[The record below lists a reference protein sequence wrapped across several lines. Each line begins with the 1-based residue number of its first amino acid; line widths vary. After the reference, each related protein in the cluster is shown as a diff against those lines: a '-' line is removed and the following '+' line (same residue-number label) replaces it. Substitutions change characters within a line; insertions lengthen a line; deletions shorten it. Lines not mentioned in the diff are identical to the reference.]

1 MQTMTLPRTP
11 LTQEFLIG
19 IAVVLTAVL
28 FLMDVMFPLGVAGG
42 VPYVTVVLVTL
53 WLQDSRT
60 TLGAAMCCTCLT
72 ILGYFLSPDGGERW
86 VVIANRSLA
95 IYAIWVTAVLTIQY
109 KNSMT
114 HLIEERSLLRQVID
128 MIPQCVFLQSSNGQI
143 LLANQAMAEACQTT
157 VEQLLM
163 MDSQAAETSPVIGII
178 HEKMDKEVLRTFQRQ
193 YIQHEYVPTVDQG
206 IRIMDFVKQPC
217 HVFQDLCVLTV
228 GIDQTDQHAVNDDLL
243 LTQQVFESLPGQVA
257 LVDAQYRY
265 RRVNPAYERMH
276 GIPREK
282 IEGTMVQDMLGEDTF
297 LTLVKPKFDEALS
310 GKEVSYE
317 SWFTFSQAGTRY
329 MSVTYFPLYSEAGEV
344 HDVLVHLRDMTEKK
358 CAEQELHNIE
368 NRFQKYFESGLV
380 GMAIS
385 SLGNNWVEVND
396 RLCDMLG
403 FSRQELED
411 RAWEEF
417 THPED
422 LALDQKMFAQILS
435 GSIESYSFEK
445 RFIHKRGH
453 IVHTNLY
460 VNSVYS
466 SEGTVE
472 YIMSMLE
479 DITKRKEAE
488 EALKASEMTLKSFFE
503 SSPVMMGIV
512 ELIGDDILHISDSA
526 TTGQFLGVD
535 HRTMKDRF
543 ASELGVSSEHM
554 NLWVNWYRECMRSEK
569 PVHFEYWHDVGGRM
583 HWLSANITQIDW
595 AETLRPRFAYV
606 VQDMTAHKQAE
617 QALQQ
622 KALVFETISDG
633 VILTDLDGRI
643 LDCNPGATEVFGYDK
658 EEMLGQTPAMLHHPD
673 IASVL
678 TKQVLESVK
687 QEKIWRGEIQFIK
700 KDGSHGIAE
709 TVVVPLYGTDGA
721 MIATVG
727 ANRDV
732 TVRTQAERELEEAHS
747 ALSRQNTLLQQE
759 VEERKKLQ
767 DELGRYTA
775 GLEAE
780 VTQRSER
787 IQELE
792 QRRMQVE
799 KLASLAQVAAGVAH
813 EINNPLASIGQ
824 AMLLVKQAVD
834 PAHPHFEYIGRID
847 ECVSRMASIVRH
859 MYDLYRPQ
867 QTELVTQDIVPIVTT
882 AIDIMLPV
890 AEKCHVN
897 LRSQFPGRI
906 FSVACVSTELVQVL
920 CNLIQN
926 ALDASAP
933 EEVVTVSISMCEES
947 LALSVSDQGCGIHPD
962 VVPHI
967 FEPFFTTK
975 GSQEGQSLGF
985 GLGLS
990 VSRSLIESMGGI
1002 LNCTSNG
1009 KLGSKFTVMLPLQV
1023 RRDKE
1028 DF

>member
-1 MQTMTLPRTP
+1 MQTMAISRTP
-11 LTQEFLIG
+11 FTQEFLIG
-19 IAVVLTAVL
+19 LSVVLTAVF

-42 VPYVTVVLVTL
+42 VLYVTVVLVTL
-53 WLQDSRT
+53 WLQGSRT
-60 TLGAAMCCTCLT
+60 TLGAAMFCTCLT
-72 ILGYFLSPDGGERW
+72 ILGYLLSPDGGEHW
-86 VVIANRSLA
+86 VVIVNRSFA
-95 IYAIWVTAVLTIQY
+95 VYAIWVTAILTIQY

-114 HLIEERSLLRQVID
+114 HLIEERSLLRQVVD
-128 MIPQCVFLQSSNGQI
+128 MIPQCVFLQSANGQI
-143 LLANQAMAEACQTT
+143 LFANQAMAEVCRTT
-157 VEQLLM
+157 VEKM
-163 MDSQAAETSPVIGII
+163 VMKDPQAAWTSPVIGITD
-178 HEKMDKEVLRTFQRQ
+178 EKMDEEVLRTFQRQ
-193 YIQHEYVPTVDQG
+193 YIQHEYVSTVDRG
-206 IRIMDFVKQPC
+206 IRIVDFVRQPC
-217 HVFQDLCVLTV
+217 HVSQELCVLTV
-228 GIDQTDQHAVNDDLL
+228 GIDQTDQQDMNEDFL
-243 LTQQVFESLPGQVA
+243 LTQQVFESFPGQIA
-257 LVDAQYRY
+257 LVDTQYRY

-276 GIPREK
+276 GVPREE
-282 IEGTMVQDMLGEDTF
+282 IEGTMVRDMLGEETF
-297 LTLVKPKFDEALS
+297 LTLVRPRFDEALS
-310 GKEVSYE
+310 GEEVSYE
-317 SWFTFSQAGTRY
+317 SWFTFSRAGKRY
-329 MSVTYFPLYSEAGEV
+329 MSVTYSPLYSEAGEV
-344 HDVLVHLRDMTEKK
+344 HEVLVHLRDMTEKK
-358 CAEQELHNIE
+358 YAEQELHNVE

-385 SLGNNWVEVND
+385 SLGNDWVEVND

-403 FSRQELED
+403 FTRQELED
-411 RAWEEF
+411 RDWKEF

-422 LALDQKMFAQILS
+422 LDLDQKMFAQILS

-466 SEGTVE
+466 SAGTVE

-488 EALKASEMTLKSFFE
+488 NALRASEMTLKSFFE

-526 TTGQFLGVD
+526 ATGEFFGVD
-535 HRTMKDRF
+535 HKTMKDRF
-543 ASELGVSSEHM
+543 GSELGVSAEHLKM
-554 NLWVNWYRECMRSEK
+554 WVNRYRECMWSGE
-569 PVHFEYWHDVGGRM
+569 PVSFEYWHGLPERK
-583 HWLSANITQIDW
+583 HWLSVNVTQIDW
-595 AETLRPRFAYV
+595 GETLCPRFAYV
-606 VQDMTAHKQAE
+606 IQDMTDRKQAE
-617 QALQQ
+617 QSLQQ
-622 KALVFETISDG
+622 KALVFDTISDG
-633 VILTDLDGRI
+633 VILTGLDGRI
-643 LDCNPGATEVFGYDK
+643 LDWNQGATEVFGYDK

-673 IASVL
+673 VAAAL
-678 TKQVLESVK
+678 TNQIIESVK
-687 QEKIWRGEIQFIK
+687 QEKLWRGEIKFIK

-721 MIATVG
+721 MIAAVG

-732 TVRTQAERELEEAHS
+732 TVRKQAERELEEAHS
-747 ALSRQNTLLQQE
+747 VLSRQNTLLQQE

-767 DELGRYTA
+767 DELRRYTA

-780 VTQRSER
+780 ITQRSER

-799 KLASLAQVAAGVAH
+799 KLASLAQIAAGVAH

-824 AMLLVKQAVD
+824 AMLLVRQAVD

-847 ECVSRMASIVRH
+847 ECVRRMASIVRH

-867 QTELVTQDIVPIVTT
+867 QSELVAQDIVPIVIT
-882 AIDIMLPV
+882 AIDIMLP
-890 AEKCHVN
+890 AGEKCHVY
-897 LRSQFPGRI
+897 LRSQLPRHMI
-906 FSVACVSTELVQVL
+906 SVACVSTELVQVL

-933 EEVVTVSISMCEES
+933 EQVVTVNIAMCEKS

-962 VVPHI
+962 VVCHI
-967 FEPFFTTK
+967 FDPFFTTK

-990 VSRSLIESMGGI
+990 VSRSLIESMGGT

-1009 KLGSKFTVMLPLQV
+1009 KQGSIFTVMLPLQ
-1023 RRDKE
+1023 
-1028 DF
+1028 

>member
-1 MQTMTLPRTP
+1 MQTMAISRTP
-11 LTQEFLIG
+11 FTQEFLIG
-19 IAVVLTAVL
+19 LSVVLTAVF

-42 VPYVTVVLVTL
+42 VLYVTVVLVTL
-53 WLQDSRT
+53 WLQGSRT
-60 TLGAAMCCTCLT
+60 TLGAAMFCTCLT
-72 ILGYFLSPDGGERW
+72 ILGYLLSSDGGEHW
-86 VVIANRSLA
+86 VVIVNRIFA
-95 IYAIWVTAVLTIQY
+95 VYAIWVTAVLTSQY

-114 HLIEERSLLRQVID
+114 HLIEERSLLRQVVD
-128 MIPQCVFLQSSNGQI
+128 MIPQCVFLQSANGQI
-143 LLANQAMAEACQTT
+143 LFANQAMAEACRTT
-157 VEQLLM
+157 VEKLVM
-163 MDSQAAETSPVIGII
+163 KDPQAAWTSPVIGIT
-178 HEKMDKEVLRTFQRQ
+178 HEKMDEEVLRTFQRQ
-193 YIQHEYVPTVDQG
+193 YIQHEYVSTVDQG
-206 IRIMDFVKQPC
+206 IRIVDFVRQPC
-217 HVFQDLCVLTV
+217 HVSQELCVLTV
-228 GIDQTDQHAVNDDLL
+228 GIDQTDQQDMNEDFL
-243 LTQQVFESLPGQVA
+243 LTQQVFESFPGQIA
-257 LVDAQYRY
+257 LVDTQYRY

-276 GIPREK
+276 GVPREE
-282 IEGTMVQDMLGEDTF
+282 IEGTMVRDMLGEETF
-297 LTLVKPKFDEALS
+297 LTLVKPRFDEALS
-310 GKEVSYE
+310 GEEVSYE
-317 SWFTFSQAGTRY
+317 SWFTFSRAGKRY
-329 MSVTYFPLYSEAGEV
+329 MSVTYSPLYSEAGEV
-344 HDVLVHLRDMTEKK
+344 HEVLVHLRDMTEKK
-358 CAEQELHNIE
+358 YAEQELHNVE

-385 SLGNNWVEVND
+385 SLGNDWVEVND

-403 FSRQELED
+403 FTRQELED
-411 RAWEEF
+411 RDWEEF

-422 LALDQKMFAQILS
+422 LGLDQKMFAQILS
-435 GSIESYSFEK
+435 GSIDSYSFEK

-453 IVHTNLY
+453 IVHTNFY

-466 SEGTVE
+466 SAGTVE

-488 EALKASEMTLKSFFE
+488 NALRASEMTLKSFFE

-526 TTGQFLGVD
+526 ATGEFFGVD
-535 HRTMKDRF
+535 HKTMKDRF
-543 ASELGVSSEHM
+543 GSELGVSAEHLKM
-554 NLWVNWYRECMRSEK
+554 WVNRYRECMRSEE
-569 PVHFEYWHDVGGRM
+569 PVHFEYWHGLPERK
-583 HWLSANITQIDW
+583 HWLSVNVTQIDCG
-595 AETLRPRFAYV
+595 ETLCPRFAYV
-606 VQDMTAHKQAE
+606 IQDMTDRKQAE
-617 QALQQ
+617 QSLQQ
-622 KALVFETISDG
+622 KALVFDTISDG
-633 VILTDLDGRI
+633 VILTGLDGRI
-643 LDCNPGATEVFGYDK
+643 LDWNQGATEVFGYDK

-673 IASVL
+673 VAAAL
-678 TKQVLESVK
+678 TNQIIESVK
-687 QEKIWRGEIQFIK
+687 QEKLWRGEIKFIK

-732 TVRTQAERELEEAHS
+732 TVRKQAERELEEAHS
-747 ALSRQNTLLQQE
+747 VLSRQNTLLQQE

-767 DELGRYTA
+767 DELRRYTA

-799 KLASLAQVAAGVAH
+799 KLASLAQIAAGVAH

-824 AMLLVKQAVD
+824 AMLLVRQAVD

-847 ECVSRMASIVRH
+847 ECVRRMASIVRH

-867 QTELVTQDIVPIVTT
+867 RSELVAQDIVPIVIT
-882 AIDIMLPV
+882 AIDIMLP
-890 AEKCHVN
+890 AGEKCHVY
-897 LRSQFPGRI
+897 LRSQLPRHMI
-906 FSVACVSTELVQVL
+906 SVACVSTELVQVL

-933 EEVVTVSISMCEES
+933 EQVVTVNISMCEKS

-962 VVPHI
+962 VVSHI
-967 FEPFFTTK
+967 FDPFFTTK

-990 VSRSLIESMGGI
+990 VSRSLIESMGGT
-1002 LNCTSNG
+1002 LDCTSNG
-1009 KLGSKFTVMLPLQV
+1009 KQGSIFTVMLPLQ
-1023 RRDKE
+1023 
-1028 DF
+1028 